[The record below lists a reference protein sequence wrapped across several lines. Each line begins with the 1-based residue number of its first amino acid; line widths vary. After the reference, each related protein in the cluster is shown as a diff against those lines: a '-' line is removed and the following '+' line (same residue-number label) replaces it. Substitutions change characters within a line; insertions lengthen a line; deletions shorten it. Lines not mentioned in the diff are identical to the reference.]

1 MDAVELA
8 RQRAAELH
16 NETVQRGVSPW
27 DAYEFAVSEASH
39 QGYDVEGVAPGG
51 AMLDGGRAKLLSSS
65 GLILHEQKGSLFEKA
80 LLVAHELGHAL
91 LGDADDATPA
101 NEMDFARSSEPSPMG
116 EDRVLDYSRK
126 QRREI
131 QMDLFAREY
140 LLPRAYLRKLYLEE
154 GMTAEAVAEM
164 TCPLQ
169 TGPAGV

>member
-1 MDAVELA
+1 
-8 RQRAAELH
+8 
-16 NETVQRGVSPW
+16 
-27 DAYEFAVSEASH
+27 
-39 QGYDVEGVAPGG
+39 
-51 AMLDGGRAKLLSSS
+51 
-65 GLILHEQKGSLFEKA
+65 
-80 LLVAHELGHAL
+80 
-91 LGDADDATPA
+91 
-101 NEMDFARSSEPSPMG
+101 MG